1 MNLQPP
7 LKTSVVF
14 LILVFKQDKKMEAN
28 MNIKQIL
35 PVFMVG
41 LFITTAGICDTFIRC
56 IPKTASSC
64 SNPTYPVSGSQGGG
78 VQWSATCNTG
88 TGQTKFKGL
97 AICAANATSP
107 ALDLT
112 YTSGSNTTCWCKI
125 ITPAD
130 SKWVT
135 GGHSSSETSC
145 NDTCAQMCA
154 NGATGSSTVVS
165 RALQALI

>member
-14 LILVFKQDKKMEAN
+14 LIFVAKQQEKAEAN
-28 MNIKQIL
+28 RITKKTFSI
-35 PVFMVG
+35 FIFG
-41 LFITTAGICDTFIRC
+41 LFITNSGICDTFIRC
-56 IPKTASSC
+56 IPKTVGSC
-64 SNPTYPVSGSQGGG
+64 SNPTYPVDSQGGG

-97 AICAANATSP
+97 AICAAKATSP
-107 ALDLT
+107 VLDLT

-130 SKWVT
+130 SKWVSM
-135 GGHSSSETSC
+135 GSSSSETSC
-145 NDTCAQMCA
+145 NNTCAQMCA
-154 NGATGSSTVVS
+154 NGATGSSAVVY

>member
-28 MNIKQIL
+28 MNTKQIL

-56 IPKTASSC
+56 IPKTVGSC
-64 SNPTYPVSGSQGGG
+64 SNPTYTGGSQGGG
-78 VQWSATCNTG
+78 VQWSVTCNTG

-97 AICAANATSP
+97 AICAANATDP

-130 SKWVT
+130 SKWVK
-135 GGHSSSETSC
+135 GGNSSSETIC
-145 NDTCAQMCA
+145 NNTCDQTCA
-154 NGATGSSTVVS
+154 NGAIGSSAVVT

>member
-1 MNLQPP
+1 MN
-7 LKTSVVF
+7 T
-14 LILVFKQDKKMEAN
+14 
-28 MNIKQIL
+28 KQIL

-56 IPKTASSC
+56 IPKTVGSC
-64 SNPTYPVSGSQGGG
+64 SNPTYTGGSQGGG
-78 VQWSATCNTG
+78 VQWSVTCGTG

-97 AICAANATSP
+97 AMCAKRATSP

-130 SKWVT
+130 SKWVIT
-135 GGHSSSETSC
+135 DNSSSETSC
-145 NDTCAQMCA
+145 NDTCAQTCA
-154 NGATGSSTVVS
+154 NGAIGSSAVVG
-165 RALQALI
+165 RALQALL